1 MAKRQP
7 ARRGKGRGRAATSA
21 RTRKKTTRR
30 ASALAALRER
40 FRNGFGRHAQDVW
53 GVLLVVGGILL
64 GRAAFGLAGP
74 FGSVVDSGLR
84 LLFGVWALVVPIVLV
99 ILGATL
105 VLSSPHH
112 AQGRLAT
119 GFGVSFVASLAL
131 YHLMTGAVSLAASLE
146 LVKQRGGAVGS
157 LIAFPLRRVIGF
169 WGALVVLVAF
179 IALGVLL
186 LCRATLREM
195 GMVVADAWR
204 RMVSALARRRH
215 HRVTRQAPVA

>member
-30 ASALAALRER
+30 ASSRAALRER
-40 FRNGFGRHAQDVW
+40 FRDGFGRHAQDVW

-64 GRAAFGLAGP
+64 GLSAFGLAGP
-74 FGSVVDSGLR
+74 FGALSDSGLR

-105 VLSSPHH
+105 ILSSPHH
-112 AQGRLAT
+112 EQGRLAT

-131 YHLMTGAVSLAASLE
+131 FHLMTGAVSLAASLE

-157 LIAFPLRRVIGF
+157 LIAFPLRRGGGF
-169 WGALVVLVAF
+169 WGGAGGVV
-179 IALGVLL
+179 G
-186 LCRATLREM
+186 
-195 GMVVADAWR
+195 
-204 RMVSALARRRH
+204 
-215 HRVTRQAPVA
+215 